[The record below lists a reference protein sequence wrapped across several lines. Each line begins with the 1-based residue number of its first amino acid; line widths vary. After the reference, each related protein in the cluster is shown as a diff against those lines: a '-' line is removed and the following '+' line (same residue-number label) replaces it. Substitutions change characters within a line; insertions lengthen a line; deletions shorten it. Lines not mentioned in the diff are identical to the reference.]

1 MDDMLRTLV
10 LLVTHL
16 TMLGAGV
23 GLAGITLRGRRQSL
37 TAKEATLDTRELFLA
52 GRVEQLRRGVF
63 AQPGDPKPVRGA
75 SGRHRRINLEA
86 PERSYAVPKPPKL
99 LRAGLDEAVAM
110 LATARAI
117 REQERRTFVDLM
129 TNTARA
135 PRWVQASA
143 RIPVV
148 LA

>member
-23 GLAGITLRGRRQSL
+23 GLAGITLRSRRQSL
-37 TAKEATLDTRELFLA
+37 DVREAVLDTRELFLA

-63 AQPGDPKPVRGA
+63 AQPGDPKPTRRAG
-75 SGRHRRINLEA
+75 GRHRKVNPDA
-86 PERSYAVPKPPKL
+86 PDRAYAVPKPPKL
-99 LRAGLDEAVAM
+99 LKAGLDEAVAL

-117 REQERRTFVDLM
+117 REQERRAFVDLM

-143 RIPVV
+143 RIPVS
-148 LA
+148 A